1 MNANLTAR
9 YYAIEKSRKE
19 LFDDLK
25 NYDDE
30 VINKKPSPGAW
41 SIAQV
46 IEHLI
51 IAEDGSLKYLQKK
64 TQDTSKVPVA
74 GLGSKWRFFLTNT
87 VFVLNINFKAPKV
100 VVPTDNYA
108 TVGQLNE
115 RWSKV
120 RTDTFNLLN
129 KLPEADLKKEIW
141 KHAVAGKMDINQML
155 AFFNM
160 HFNRHRKQVY
170 RTLAQNVL

>member
-1 MNANLTAR
+1 MDASLTAQ
-9 YYAIEKSRKE
+9 YNAIEKSRKE
-19 LFDDLK
+19 LFDDLR
-25 NYDDE
+25 NYDDD

-46 IEHLI
+46 AEHLI
-51 IAEDGSLKYLQKK
+51 IAEEGSLKYLQKK

-87 VFVLNINFKAPKV
+87 VFVLNINFKAPPV
-100 VVPTDNYA
+100 VVPSNNFA
-108 TVGQLNE
+108 TIQELDT
-115 RWSKV
+115 RWTKV
-120 RTDTFNLLN
+120 RSETFQLLN

-141 KHAVAGKMDINQML
+141 KHAVAGKMDIYQMV